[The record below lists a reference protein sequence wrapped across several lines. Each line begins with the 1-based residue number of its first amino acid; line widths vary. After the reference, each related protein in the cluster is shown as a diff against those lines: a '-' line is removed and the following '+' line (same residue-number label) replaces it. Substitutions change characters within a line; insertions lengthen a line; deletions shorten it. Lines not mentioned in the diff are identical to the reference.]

1 MKSMQFISRM
11 QHAINRP
18 SDALRRFSRRL
29 LLKLAGID
37 LSKQTELQYVNLGNF
52 DSKILKMNLLSP
64 AKELTFGED
73 NVFKHNFDSKYQVEI
88 SNVIVNLENNLIYV
102 TRDSGKESYLL
113 AESSDWPTDRNL
125 ITSEKPPRNQLPI
138 FNYGK
143 IGLSSSGFYHLISE
157 DLAALLMNKSEFP
170 ILNYRGNSK
179 LVSQVLSNLNQ
190 EIIPTPKWVFVKSLS
205 FVTHGLDL
213 GYLHPEGLS
222 SLRKY
227 AQCPGVAQN
236 IKEKIYV
243 SRIGTRRS
251 IDGEELIAEHLANQ
265 GFRIL
270 RAEKLTFKE
279 QIDLFLNVETLIGV
293 HGAGLTNSIWTP
305 QAKLIELM
313 PSDRIN
319 RCFEWQSNLLESS
332 YERILFNPEKPDIE
346 AIIRKLDS
354 LIHQPGI

>member
-1 MKSMQFISRM
+1 
-11 QHAINRP
+11 
-18 SDALRRFSRRL
+18 
-29 LLKLAGID
+29 
-37 LSKQTELQYVNLGNF
+37 
-52 DSKILKMNLLSP
+52 
-64 AKELTFGED
+64 
-73 NVFKHNFDSKYQVEI
+73 
-88 SNVIVNLENNLIYV
+88 
-102 TRDSGKESYLL
+102 
-113 AESSDWPTDRNL
+113 
-125 ITSEKPPRNQLPI
+125 
-138 FNYGK
+138 
-143 IGLSSSGFYHLISE
+143 
-157 DLAALLMNKSEFP
+157 
-170 ILNYRGNSK
+170 
-179 LVSQVLSNLNQ
+179 LSNLNQ

-332 YERILFNPEKPDIE
+332 YERILFNPEKPDVE